1 MSLLSVF
8 QWLQQTDFATALRES
23 ALVYP
28 TVMATHLTGM
38 ALFGGMIFLTD
49 LRILGIAMRGTPVS
63 DVVNQ
68 LRPWKY
74 VGLLLTA
81 TCGIMLAWAKAEF
94 YYHNPYFWTKL
105 ALLMLVAVHALI
117 FRKSVYK
124 NTAELDR
131 APVMPTNAKVAA
143 WLSLVLW
150 ISILSM
156 GRLIGYYEI
165 PVQASA
171 AAPGQQA
178 SLLALAPA
186 PR

>member
-8 QWLQQTDFATALRES
+8 QWLQATEFATALRES

-68 LRPWKY
+68 FRPWKHA
-74 VGLLLTA
+74 GLTLVA

-94 YYHNPYFWTKL
+94 YYHNPFFWAKLTLL
-105 ALLMLVAVHALI
+105 ALVGVHAMV

-143 WLSLVLW
+143 CLSLALW

-156 GRLIGYYEI
+156 GRLIGYYEL
-165 PVQASA
+165 PVQASVP
-171 AAPGQQA
+171 APGQQT
-178 SLLALAPA
+178 LLLAPA

>member
-1 MSLLSVF
+1 MSLLSIF
-8 QWLQQTDFATALRES
+8 HWLQETDFATALRES

-38 ALFGGMIFLTD
+38 ALFGGMIFITD
-49 LRILGIAMRGTPVS
+49 LRILGIAMRGTSVS

-68 LRPWKY
+68 FRPWKY
-74 VGLLLTA
+74 AGLVLTA

-94 YYHNPYFWTKL
+94 YYHNPFFWAKL
-105 ALLMLVAVHALI
+105 SLLTLVAVHALV

-143 WLSLVLW
+143 CLSLALW
-150 ISILSM
+150 IGILSM
-156 GRLIGYYEI
+156 GRLIGYYEA
-165 PVQASA
+165 PVQAGGGILHSA
-171 AAPGQQA
+171 PSAPPDHA
-178 SLLALAPA
+178 
-186 PR
+186 